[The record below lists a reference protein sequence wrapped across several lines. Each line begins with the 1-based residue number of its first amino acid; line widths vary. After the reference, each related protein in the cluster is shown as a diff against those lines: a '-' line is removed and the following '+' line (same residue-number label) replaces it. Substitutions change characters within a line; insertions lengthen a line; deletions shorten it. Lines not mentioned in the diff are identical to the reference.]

1 MAAKFKAPR
10 GTFDVLPAA
19 SAARARVYEAAAAAF
34 ERAGY
39 GRIETPVF
47 EETELFARGVGEST
61 DIVQK
66 EMFTFED
73 QGGRSLTLRP
83 EATAS
88 ICRAYVEHGMHK
100 LPQPVKLWYWGPFFR
115 HERPQSGR
123 FRQFHQIDSEVI
135 GTDSPLAD
143 AESIVLLSDLLTD
156 LGVPGVQL
164 RLGTLGS
171 FETRKAYREE
181 LRAYLKSNEDSLSE
195 DVRSR
200 IESNP
205 LRAFDS
211 DHEGT
216 RQVME
221 GAPTMLDRLDP
232 EDAEHFEAVK
242 RAVSDAG
249 VEYVL
254 DGTLVRG
261 LDYYTRTVFE
271 FTSDQLGAQS
281 ALGGGG
287 RYDGLVAELGGPE
300 TPGVG
305 WAAGIERILLAL
317 GEVGDAPSL
326 DAFIVAP
333 DGQRERA
340 LSLATAARRAG
351 ASIDLDLAGRS
362 EKGQMKQADR
372 SGARRAVILA
382 EDGSAKIRDMKT
394 GEERPF
400 DLGEIAAEVERERQ
414 GTGA

>member
-10 GTFDVLPAA
+10 GTFDVLP
-19 SAARARVYEAAAAAF
+19 SDSQARARVYVAAAMAF

-88 ICRAYVEHGMHK
+88 ICRAYAEHGMHK
-100 LPQPVKLWYWGPFFR
+100 LPQPVKLWCWGPFFR

-123 FRQFHQIDSEVI
+123 YRQFHQIDSEVI

-143 AESIVLLSDLLTD
+143 AESIILLSDLLSE
-156 LGVPGVQL
+156 LGVPGVRL
-164 RLGTLGS
+164 RLGSLGS
-171 FETRKAYREE
+171 HESRKAYRDD
-181 LRAYLKSNEDSLSE
+181 LRAYLRQHEASLSE

-200 IESNP
+200 IDSNP

-216 RQVME
+216 QGVME
-221 GAPTMLDRLDP
+221 DAPTMLDHLDAA
-232 EDAEHFEAVK
+232 DAEHFEAVK

-249 VEYVL
+249 VEYQL

-271 FTSDQLGAQS
+271 FTSDALGAQS

-300 TPGVG
+300 TPAVG

-317 GEVGDAPSL
+317 GETEDEPSL

-333 DGQRERA
+333 ESQRDRA
-340 LSLATAARRAG
+340 LGLATEARRAG
-351 ASIDLDLAGRS
+351 ACVDLDLAGRS

-372 SGARRAVILA
+372 TGAKRAVILA
-382 EDGSAKIRDMKT
+382 EDGSAKIRDMAT
-394 GEERPF
+394 GEERPL
-400 DLGEIAAEVERERQ
+400 DTSDVAAEIQRER
-414 GTGA
+414 GK

>member
-1 MAAKFKAPR
+1 MAAKFKVPR
-10 GTFDVLPAA
+10 GTFDILPPD
-19 SAARARVYEAAAAAF
+19 SAARARVYVAAAAAF
-34 ERAGY
+34 ERSGY
-39 GRIETPVF
+39 GRIDTPLF
-47 EETELFARGVGEST
+47 EETEVFARGVGEST

-88 ICRAYVEHGMHK
+88 ICRAYAEHGMHK
-100 LPQPVKLWYWGPFFR
+100 LPQPVKLWAWGPFFR

-123 FRQFHQIDSEVI
+123 YRQFHQIDAEVI

-143 AESIVLLSDLLTD
+143 AEAIILLADLLAE
-156 LGVPGVQL
+156 LGVPGVEL
-164 RLGTLGS
+164 RLGSLGS
-171 FETRKAYREE
+171 FETRAAYRDE
-181 LRAYLKSNEDSLSE
+181 LREHLKKHEASLSD

-216 RQVME
+216 REVMAE
-221 GAPTMLDRLDP
+221 APTMLDRLAAD
-232 EDAEHFEAVK
+232 DAEHFEAVK
-242 RAVSDAG
+242 RAVADAG

-271 FTSDQLGAQS
+271 FTSEALGAQS

-300 TPGVG
+300 TPAVG

-317 GEVGDAPSL
+317 GESPVEPYL
-326 DAFIVAP
+326 DVFIVAP
-333 DGQRERA
+333 DSQRERA
-340 LSLATAARRAG
+340 FALTTAARRAG
-351 ASIDLDLAGRS
+351 VCVDLDLAGRS
-362 EKGQMKQADR
+362 EKGQMKQANR
-372 SGARRAVILA
+372 SGASRAVIIA
-382 EDGSAKIRDMKT
+382 DDGTAKLRDMSN
-394 GEERPF
+394 GEERPL
-400 DLGEIAAEVERERQ
+400 DLTNIAAEIEQEREAA
-414 GTGA
+414 G